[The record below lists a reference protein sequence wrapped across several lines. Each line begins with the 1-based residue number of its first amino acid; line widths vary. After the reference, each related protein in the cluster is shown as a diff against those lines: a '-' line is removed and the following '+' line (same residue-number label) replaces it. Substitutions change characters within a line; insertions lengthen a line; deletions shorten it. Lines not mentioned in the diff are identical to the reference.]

1 MSGYYSVNEGGVN
14 VFDTLSYIGKK
25 LNEEKIVWGV
35 GGSIMLNHY
44 GIIDKPNDIDILVD
58 LNDIEKADKIIKSIG
73 EKKDWE
79 KEDTYSTEHFYEYIV
94 NDIDVDVMSGLTIN
108 YDNGIFRYIFD
119 ECSISDNKKINGVNI
134 PLTSLEDWYVLYQLI
149 PKREMK
155 VRIIE
160 NYLLLN
166 GVKRPDLLERSLSG
180 DLPKQVRDKINGILS
195 FVTSKE

>member
-1 MSGYYSVNEGGVN
+1 MKGGVN

-25 LNEEKIVWGV
+25 LNEERIVWGV

-73 EKKDWE
+73 EKKEWE
-79 KEDTYSTEHFYEYIV
+79 KEDTYSTQHFYEYIV

-119 ECSISDNKKINGVNI
+119 ESSISDNKKINGVNI

-149 PKREMK
+149 PKREIK
-155 VRIIE
+155 VRMIE

-166 GVKRPDLLERSLSG
+166 GVKRPDLLERSLRG
-180 DLPKQVRDKINGILS
+180 DLPKQVRDKINGILQLLH
-195 FVTSKE
+195 

>member
-1 MSGYYSVNEGGVN
+1 MKGGVN

-25 LNEEKIVWGV
+25 LNEERIVWGV

-73 EKKDWE
+73 EKKEWE
-79 KEDTYSTEHFYEYIV
+79 KEDTYSTQHFYEYIV

-119 ECSISDNKKINGVNI
+119 ESSISDIKSINGVNI
-134 PLTSLEDWYVLYQLI
+134 PLTSLEDWYVIYQLI
-149 PKREMK
+149 PNREIK
-155 VRIIE
+155 VSMVE
-160 NYLLLN
+160 NYLSSNGIKKPNLLKRALNGHLPNVVRDNIQRLLN
-166 GVKRPDLLERSLSG
+166 E
-180 DLPKQVRDKINGILS
+180 
-195 FVTSKE
+195 